1 MNKSILYN
9 KIFPTDVRISLL
21 SQTRKAENVVTNQ
34 TEIDARVKHDIL
46 VHYNLTATIE
56 NQQQRSSSIAVQLM
70 KCGQGFLSHIYRML
84 LKHAMRRRFSTT
96 KSSSKSMK

>member
-56 NQQQRSSSIAVQLM
+56 NQQQRSLINCRTAHEMWTRLFVPYLQNAAET
-70 KCGQGFLSHIYRML
+70 CY
-84 LKHAMRRRFSTT
+84 ASTILYD
-96 KSSSKSMK
+96 